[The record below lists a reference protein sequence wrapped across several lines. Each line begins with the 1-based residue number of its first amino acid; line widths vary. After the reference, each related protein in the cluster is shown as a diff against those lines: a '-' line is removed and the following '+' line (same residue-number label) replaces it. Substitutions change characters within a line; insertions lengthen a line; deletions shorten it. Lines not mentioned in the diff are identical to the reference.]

1 MTLDWIFPC
10 EDIEVGPDD
19 EVVSMIRIFDR
30 TAVLERASYL

>member
-19 EVVSMIRIFDR
+19 E
-30 TAVLERASYL
+30 TAPEEEACLM